1 MTFETTIS
9 ADKLRSKPQW
19 KSEQQ
24 FINEALYCAGLP
36 FHQAD
41 LTNLHYGMQYKGS
54 EPAPVQTRNPDGSVT
69 VTWSGEVGEPRLLD
83 APKKRK
89 IKVNP
94 WRGSDYGLSLIH
106 ISEPTRPY

>member
-94 WRGSDYGLSLIH
+94 WRGSDDG
-106 ISEPTRPY
+106 

>member
-1 MTFETTIS
+1 MTFKMTIS

-41 LTNLHYGMQYKGS
+41 LTNLYYGMQYKGS
-54 EPAPVQTRNPDGSVT
+54 EPAPVQTRNPNGSVT
-69 VTWSGEVGEPRLLD
+69 VTWSGEVGEPRRLD

-94 WRGSDYGLSLIH
+94 WMGA
-106 ISEPTRPY
+106 